1 MHLQPLNKE
10 ILVLLQQQKLPKDH
24 ISLKILIPQDRPHVL
39 FRLYRQHEPCQIPCP
54 QASFPARH
62 QFQLGR
68 SPKHCWFD
76 HEQNRLPKYS
86 VMILNTSF
94 SPMGSATK
102 FLCFCEVV
110 DILRM
115 VLWCLECSA
124 KGRHHTDICAKRSHT
139 GERTVHK
146 RAIEIFNEIFK
157 SSIGGWLA
165 PRSLQLGTWSAG
177 YSYAEVLWMQQEPT
191 SRLECRSESVLQGT
205 FKKIHLSQIPGN
217 SLLPQEVD
225 RRPSVT

>member
-1 MHLQPLNKE
+1 MIIEATSPSSTSSKTFPKSRSSPVWEALVAVCGLLGVGTREVLQPLNKE

-24 ISLKILIPQDRPHVL
+24 VSLKILIPQDRPHVL

-139 GERTVHK
+139 G
-146 RAIEIFNEIFK
+146 
-157 SSIGGWLA
+157 
-165 PRSLQLGTWSAG
+165 
-177 YSYAEVLWMQQEPT
+177 
-191 SRLECRSESVLQGT
+191 
-205 FKKIHLSQIPGN
+205 
-217 SLLPQEVD
+217 
-225 RRPSVT
+225 